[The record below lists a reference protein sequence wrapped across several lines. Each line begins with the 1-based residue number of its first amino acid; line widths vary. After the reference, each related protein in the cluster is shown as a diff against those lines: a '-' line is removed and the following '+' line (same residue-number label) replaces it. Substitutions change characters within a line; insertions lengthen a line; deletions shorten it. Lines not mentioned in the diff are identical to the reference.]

1 MLKRESKNCEFK
13 KSCGE
18 AIDSMK
24 SVCTML
30 NKYGEGVIY
39 YGVKND
45 GSLVKNEISDSSLRD
60 ISRAIYECFE
70 PKITP
75 YINTLTIDGV
85 EIIKLS
91 FYGTNQ
97 PYSSKGVYYI
107 RSADENRPM
116 SQKELLNLFQ
126 NKHYEDEWE
135 KQLSDYLQS

>member
-1 MLKRESKNCEFK
+1 
-13 KSCGE
+13 
-18 AIDSMK
+18 
-24 SVCTML
+24 ML

-60 ISRAIYECFE
+60 ISRAIYECIE

-91 FYGTNQ
+91 FHGN
-97 PYSSKGVYYI
+97 I
-107 RSADENRPM
+107 F
-116 SQKELLNLFQ
+116 QKVFTTLNLPTKIDLCHKKNYSIYFKI
-126 NKHYEDEWE
+126 NIMKMNG
-135 KQLSDYLQS
+135 KSN